1 MCSLYLSYGEILEV
15 PTSLKDCLWPEKV
28 SLSCLMSFVLV
39 QGHCFKKMQNFWAI
53 SCNGKWV
60 EVKSWHKYHPWPENM
75 SLPWVLVICA
85 CSISLEEKRFI
96 HYPVISNWEIIEL
109 YFLSWG
115 RRVRER
121 VKLVSLL
128 TVSLVDLAVCGELDI
143 HVWKFDWKKKILESA
158 QLFTFSSS
166 YLFMMEIAWQFH
178 NIQYIYL
185 HKTNNVY
192 YEKIYSMLKNW

>member
-1 MCSLYLSYGEILEV
+1 MSICPSVQIAFGPYLSYGEILEV

-28 SLSCLMSFVLV
+28 SLSCLMSFVQV
-39 QGHCFKKMQNFWAI
+39 QGHCCKKMQNFWAI

-85 CSISLEEKRFI
+85 C
-96 HYPVISNWEIIEL
+96 SNWEIIEL

-143 HVWKFDWKKKILESA
+143 HVWKFDWKKKFLKVHNYL
-158 QLFTFSSS
+158 LF
-166 YLFMMEIAWQFH
+166 H
-178 NIQYIYL
+178 
-185 HKTNNVY
+185 HH
-192 YEKIYSMLKNW
+192 IYSWWKLPDSFIISSTFTYIRQIMYFKRKYTVC